1 MADPVKGIKG
11 KRADAFKET
20 RKLAGSG
27 TPPLVEDQFG
37 KVAIDNEAMNS
48 KANVSDDGRVNIA
61 FTEKQRRLSILS
73 SLYEE
78 KLTELPVKT
87 LASMDQVHCDTPP
100 PMNVVIQIIGSRGDI
115 QPFVALGRELK
126 KYGHRVRV
134 ATHPT
139 FERFVK
145 ENDLEFFSCGGDPA
159 ELMS

>member
-1 MADPVKGIKG
+1 MGHSAKDIKG
-11 KRADAFKET
+11 EGADGFKET

-27 TPPLVEDQFG
+27 TPPLVGDQFG
-37 KVAIDNEAMNS
+37 KVAIDNESMNS
-48 KANVSDDGRVNIA
+48 KANISDDGRVNIA

-78 KLTELPVKT
+78 NLTELPVKT
-87 LASMDQVHCDTPP
+87 LASMDRVHYDTPP

-145 ENDLEFFSCGGDPA
+145 ENDLEFFSCGGDPS